1 MIFVI
6 MLLVNVLDSYV
17 PHQNINLTYHS
28 KIEYP
33 DNSKIGKVSPVYKC
47 GDSSSLSSY
56 WSISVLPCFSK
67 MLERIMYTRLYNYL
81 QENKTLYSKQFDFQT
96 RHSADHAIIQLV
108 EQIHENFE

>member
-6 MLLVNVLDSYV
+6 MLLVNVLESYV

-33 DNSKIGKVSPVYKC
+33 DNSKMGEVSPVYKC
-47 GDSSSLSSY
+47 GDNSSLSSY
-56 WSISVLPCFSK
+56 WPISVLPCFSK
-67 MLERIMYTRLYNYL
+67 MFERIMYTRLYNYL
-81 QENKTLYSKQFDFQT
+81 QENKTHHSKQFDFQT

-108 EQIHENFE
+108 DQIHENFE

>member
-6 MLLVNVLDSYV
+6 MLLVNVLESYV

-47 GDSSSLSSY
+47 GDNSSLSSY
-56 WSISVLPCFSK
+56 WPISVLPCFSK
-67 MLERIMYTRLYNYL
+67 MFERIMYTRLYNYL
-81 QENKTLYSKQFDFQT
+81 QENKTHHSKQFDFQT